1 MSNQSTGQK
10 MAPSH
15 NTYLNPDL
23 KSPKAQDFEDRMLSL
38 IVGQDR
44 ALRRMTG
51 LYQIYLAGLSHP
63 GRPVGTML
71 FLGPTGA
78 GKTRVV
84 EAAAD
89 VLFGDQHLI
98 TKIDCAEFQHS
109 HEIAKL
115 IGSPP
120 GYLGH
125 RETSPLL
132 TQENLDRSHTDDNKL
147 SLVLFD
153 EIEKA
158 SDALWQLLLGIL
170 DKGTL
175 TLGDNRR
182 VDFSRCVVIMT
193 SNLGAREMSEL
204 ISGGIGFAPTKQVG
218 VLDSNVDQKIYRT
231 ALDAARRKFSPEF
244 MNRIDRVVVFRS
256 LNNEHLKQILEIEL
270 KAVQA
275 RVMTGTQTKFIFK
288 CTDAAKTFLLN
299 EGIDFKYGARHL
311 KRAIERFLVY
321 PLSNL
326 IATEQVGFGDL
337 VTVDYSAEVGKLVF
351 NKEHGGALIA
361 DDEPDIPTGNLYE
374 PPSGSQALAVGS
386 VETRHGLAPAPAR
399 EK

>member
-10 MAPSH
+10 MAHSH
-15 NTYLNPDL
+15 TYLNPDL
-23 KSPKAQDFEDRMLSL
+23 KSPKAQDFEDRMQSL

-89 VLFGDQHLI
+89 VLFNDQHLV

-182 VDFSRCVVIMT
+182 VDFSRCIVIMT

-204 ISGGIGFAPTKQVG
+204 ISGGIGFAPLKQSG
-218 VLDSNVDQKIYRT
+218 VLDSDVDQKIYRT
-231 ALDAARRKFSPEF
+231 ALEAARRKFSPEF

-275 RVMTGTQTKFIFK
+275 RVMAGTQTKFVFK
-288 CTDAAKTFLLN
+288 CSDATKKFLLE

-326 IATEQVGFGDL
+326 IATDQVGFGDL

-351 NKEHGGALIA
+351 SKEHGGALIA
-361 DDEPDIPTGNLYE
+361 EDEYDTPTGRLYD
-374 PPSGSQALAVGS
+374 PPSGSQALTTGAL
-386 VETRHGLAPAPAR
+386 EPRHGLAPAPAR

>member
-1 MSNQSTGQK
+1 MSNQIGQK
-10 MAPSH
+10 QALS
-15 NTYLNPDL
+15 NNYLNPDL
-23 KSPKAQDFEDRMLSL
+23 KSPRAQEFEDKLTSL

-44 ALRRMTG
+44 AVRRLTG
-51 LYQIYLAGLSHP
+51 LYQIYLAGLAHP
-63 GRPVGTML
+63 GRPLGTML
-71 FLGPTGA
+71 FLGPTGS

-84 EAAAD
+84 EAAAQ
-89 VLFGDQHLI
+89 VLFGDHNLV

-125 RETSPLL
+125 RETSPML
-132 TQENLDRSHTDDNKL
+132 TQENLDRSHTETVKL

-170 DKGTL
+170 DKATL

-182 VDFSRCVVIMT
+182 VDFSRCIVVMT

-204 ISGGIGFAPTKQVG
+204 ISGGIGFAPKSG
-218 VLDSNVDQKIYRT
+218 VVDAEVDQKIYRT
-231 ALDAARRKFSPEF
+231 ALEAARRKFSPEF

-256 LNNEHLKQILEIEL
+256 LRDEHLRQILEIEL
-270 KAVQA
+270 NAVQE
-275 RVMTGTQTKFIFK
+275 RIMRGTGTKFIFK
-288 CTDAAKTFLLN
+288 CSDSAKKFLLD

-326 IATEQVGFGDL
+326 IATEQVTFGDL
-337 VTVDYSAEVGKLVF
+337 LTVDYAPEVGKLVF
-351 NKEHGGALIA
+351 AKEHGGALITP
-361 DDEPDIPTGNLYE
+361 DGNEPTMLELHESN
-374 PPSGSQALAVGS
+374 SGLNAFAVASPEARPALARIK
-386 VETRHGLAPAPAR
+386 ED
-399 EK
+399 